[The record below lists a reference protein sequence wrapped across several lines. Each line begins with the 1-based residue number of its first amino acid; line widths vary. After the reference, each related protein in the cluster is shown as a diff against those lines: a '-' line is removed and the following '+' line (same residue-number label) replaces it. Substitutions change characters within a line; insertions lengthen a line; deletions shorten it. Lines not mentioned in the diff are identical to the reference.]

1 MTIIIDG
8 TTGVPVSPVTG
19 TLAVANGGTGLTSIA
34 HTVQVFTSGSGTYT
48 PNVGE
53 LQEALIAT
61 LNVWSNVDLPTTF
74 PV

>member
-1 MTIIIDG
+1 LIGAGENKGQVILYF
-8 TTGVPVSPVTG
+8 V
-19 TLAVANGGTGLTSIA
+19 GG
-34 HTVQVFTSGSGTYT
+34 SGSGSYT

-61 LNVWSNVDLPTTF
+61 FNVWSNVDLPATF